1 VDSSIANW
9 LQWLEST
16 GLAVSIRQ
24 SLWFYPSLEIAHV
37 IGITVLVGAAFMFD
51 LRLLGLSKNLSM
63 KDLGVHLLS
72 WSQRS
77 LWLVLP
83 SGILLFISNAQAL
96 GTDPVFW
103 TKIGLILVGGLNAFI
118 FHQFVLKSFAKRQ
131 EALST
136 PSTAKISACISLV
149 VWIAVI
155 TCGQLLAY

>member
-1 VDSSIANW
+1 
-9 LQWLEST
+9 
-16 GLAVSIRQ
+16 
-24 SLWFYPSLEIAHV
+24 
-37 IGITVLVGAAFMFD
+37 MFD